1 MQRMK
6 RTVVRAAWLLSALAC
21 PSLVLAQQ
29 DVPVPMDDARIAQA
43 ILDAEATGRAIYLH
57 DQAAAVASDAV
68 MELKAFRQDGK
79 QGRLGGWITEQ
90 RDEGIVVTF
99 LSSDAVPRARYRV
112 TVSSEGR
119 VMGDVEAL
127 TEPAALTPHEL
138 GAARAR
144 NTAANAEFAPC
155 SRNYNTVVLPG
166 PREGGGWIAYLLPG
180 TTKHGVIPICGSYRL
195 DMDATGLERLKQR
208 SFTKTCIAL
217 ESPSEDKARETVAVM
232 ITHLLDPAPTEVHVF
247 WSLWSRTPM
256 FVVTSE
262 GNWLIEEGKITLKER
277 RKEERS

>member
-112 TVSSEGR
+112 TVSSEGNCNQ
-119 VMGDVEAL
+119 E
-127 TEPAALTPHEL
+127 
-138 GAARAR
+138 
-144 NTAANAEFAPC
+144 C
-155 SRNYNTVVLPG
+155 
-166 PREGGGWIAYLLPG
+166 
-180 TTKHGVIPICGSYRL
+180 
-195 DMDATGLERLKQR
+195 Q
-208 SFTKTCIAL
+208 
-217 ESPSEDKARETVAVM
+217 
-232 ITHLLDPAPTEVHVF
+232 
-247 WSLWSRTPM
+247 
-256 FVVTSE
+256 
-262 GNWLIEEGKITLKER
+262 
-277 RKEERS
+277 